1 MTFID
6 YFLGQP
12 TQYDN
17 NNQVV
22 KRDFGIQN
30 LLLIVFTAYVLY
42 NLFGKNKNQRGG
54 GDADWNPREAFAMPP
69 GARSA
74 RWINYLKD
82 FGGPLFI
89 TLFWFF
95 FWRHL
100 RTREQKRYMQWYVVG
115 VAWLGWIFTMIF
127 YFHSVRNV

>member
-12 TQYDN
+12 TEYDN

-42 NLFGKNKNQRGG
+42 NLFGTKKNKNQRGG
-54 GDADWNPREAFAMPP
+54 G
-69 GARSA
+69 
-74 RWINYLKD
+74 I
-82 FGGPLFI
+82 
-89 TLFWFF
+89 
-95 FWRHL
+95 
-100 RTREQKRYMQWYVVG
+100 
-115 VAWLGWIFTMIF
+115 
-127 YFHSVRNV
+127 

>member
-54 GDADWNPREAFAMPP
+54 GSGERDVFSAVMSVVSIVIMVVVLGRLLLFMVP
-69 GARSA
+69 GKWARGLWPLGSC
-74 RWINYLKD
+74 RPGQQRS
-82 FGGPLFI
+82 FGSC
-89 TLFWFF
+89 
-95 FWRHL
+95 
-100 RTREQKRYMQWYVVG
+100 Y
-115 VAWLGWIFTMIF
+115 
-127 YFHSVRNV
+127 